1 MLAFIVLLITVMIV
15 FAHKVFGLITHL
27 PENVTKWIGGQAT
40 SLGER
45 DDEARLRGMAVVAG
59 RGGSS
64 AVGGA
69 AAAAMKAG
77 GEESVGGKGFGG
89 GGEGSPKAKAKIHEL
104 N

>member
-77 GEESVGGKGFGG
+77 GEESGGGKGFGG